1 MLVEWTG
8 KARADLMRLQS
19 FLHDQDVRAAEGIV
33 RSITLATARLGEYP
47 HIGQTVDRFVSR
59 DMRRYIVGD
68 YEVRY
73 EITARCMRVHR
84 VYHTRED
91 RLH

>member
-1 MLVEWTG
+1 MRVEWTG

-19 FLHDQDVRAAEGIV
+19 FLHEQDVRAAEGIV
-33 RSITLATARLGEYP
+33 RSITLATARLGEHP
-47 HIGQTVDRFVSR
+47 RIGQAIDRFISR

-73 EITARCMRVHR
+73 EITTKCIRVHR

-91 RLH
+91 RLQ